1 MFHHYVVVPP
11 SARRRSPSSAAA
23 IAAAAAIAVHRPS
36 IRSPPFIKEQ
46 IRGQGMGQM
55 RRWGAAQ
62 EYITHRSK
70 RVADAVE
77 AAMEDKHGPGIN
89 IRWGTVVEDDGESC
103 ADLATLVPKIQPF
116 YRAHL
121 LNDDDWWQWLK
132 FAGKGA
138 VQFPLRLIKSSH
150 CGLQVSMG
158 LTAFWYADHLL
169 GVSVCDGDLPLI
181 NAVESC
187 QSRQKVNF
195 NLKTSK
201 DVVNADVPELT
212 NKLQAVSRLRPA
224 SIESSEAANTR
235 VNQLG
240 QLKSTTTNQEAWQE
254 AIDKERNQYKTVS
267 DQLILAKQ
275 QLKYR
280 KQDFD
285 IALEAKLASFQRAA
299 VAQSAAKLNCTKIDC
314 LRNANSKERVE
325 TRSLD
330 ETSEVVNALRDQ
342 LKEEHD
348 ADMDVLRNANL
359 EVEEAKKRL
368 EEIKKEE
375 TSVRDVVESL
385 KQELENVKRDIIVF
399 KGDDL
404 EEGKEAKELAD
415 DQIRS
420 FSTKDVVA
428 DDDMMDNDTNLNSD
442 FDSDTPEHQNSTIKL
457 TTQDFEAL
465 SRKVEEATT
474 AADTK
479 VATIM
484 YQVETIKQKEK
495 GIIENLE
502 KSMQESNVFVVCVLN
517 LCRISLQ
524 KFVEMSLF
532 LTVEDSRNNFSKTET
547 SALGPQ
553 PSQLDP
559 AIKYNTPPEKVPQV
573 EQQDSIELENLPFL
587 SEEDKPSVVRSCAPI
602 RSTTPRRSTYPM
614 RCIQIGR
621 SRSRRVTQ
629 LTIKSLNYFPVREK
643 AAFQRDA
650 GNNSDEEDHEKPSK
664 NHVLRMSVPH
674 NVAVEAE
681 SNLHFMESHIRDSN
695 AQNIKPPS
703 PKPEPRGVKGDTLQ
717 TEKEESCE
725 KHPASIESNHQQHV
739 FTNMMENKNKTVR
752 IRNSTSD
759 VGSKNKKSP
768 KMNKEWHKICLRDER
783 EPQRRGAREVEE
795 GAHEG

>member
-1 MFHHYVVVPP
+1 MVVG
-11 SARRRSPSSAAA
+11 RSFTYLPQ
-23 IAAAAAIAVHRPS
+23 IATDLVLTQTHGKDTYATVS
-36 IRSPPFIKEQ
+36 KVSTFGYIRS
-46 IRGQGMGQM
+46 
-55 RRWGAAQ
+55 W
-62 EYITHRSK
+62 
-70 RVADAVE
+70 
-77 AAMEDKHGPGIN
+77 
-89 IRWGTVVEDDGESC
+89 WGTVVEDDGESC
-103 ADLATLVPKIQPF
+103 AELATQGAPKKREGTLDGTKGRTWFRFEESFKQNPNF
-116 YRAHL
+116 L
-121 LNDDDWWQWLK
+121 QMLN
-132 FAGKGA
+132 
-138 VQFPLRLIKSSH
+138 S
-150 CGLQVSMG
+150 VSMG

-201 DVVNADVPELT
+201 DVVNADVPE
-212 NKLQAVSRLRPA
+212 
-224 SIESSEAANTR
+224 
-235 VNQLG
+235 
-240 QLKSTTTNQEAWQE
+240 
-254 AIDKERNQYKTVS
+254 IDKYKEHMKTAES
-267 DQLILAKQ
+267 TKGQAL
-275 QLKYR
+275 
-280 KQDFD
+280 DFD
-285 IALEAKLASFQRAA
+285 IALEAKLASFQRTA
-299 VAQSAAKLNCTKIDC
+299 VAQSAAKLNCTKID
-314 LRNANSKERVE
+314 KERVE

-330 ETSEVVNALRDQ
+330 ETREVVNALRDQ

-348 ADMDVLRNANL
+348 ANMDVLRNANL

-532 LTVEDSRNNFSKTET
+532 LTVENSRNNFSKTET

-553 PSQLDP
+553 PSQLNP
-559 AIKYNTPPEKVPQV
+559 AIKYNTPPEKVAQV

-768 KMNKEWHKICLRDER
+768 KMNKEVERMPSFLLFFCQALNSKLDLLCFIMELDKERDAHK
-783 EPQRRGAREVEE
+783 PFKEE
-795 GAHEG
+795 LFTHRTELLAKSEAKEIISGR